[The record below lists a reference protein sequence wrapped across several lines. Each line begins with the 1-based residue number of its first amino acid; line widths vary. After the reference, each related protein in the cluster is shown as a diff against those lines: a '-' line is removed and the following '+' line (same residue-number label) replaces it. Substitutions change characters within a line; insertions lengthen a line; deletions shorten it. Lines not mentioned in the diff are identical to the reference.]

1 MASIQETLDK
11 AIIETPMGEFKTYIL
26 QVCGWL
32 EEEGVPAGKIRDA
45 AKSAPEDLVPL
56 RSALDAYYV
65 QGGGGMRRVK
75 PEYEGV
81 AGHLSCLCSTVKDIE
96 KKKRFIAEGVCNG

>member
-1 MASIQETLDK
+1 MASIKETLDK

-32 EEEGVPAGKIRDA
+32 EEEGMPAEKIRDA
-45 AKSAPEDLVPL
+45 VKSAPEDLAPL

-65 QGGGGMRRVK
+65 QDGSGMRRVK
-75 PEYEGV
+75 PEYEKA

-96 KKKRFIAEGVCNG
+96 KKKRFIAEGICNG

>member
-1 MASIQETLDK
+1 MASIRETLDK
-11 AIIETPMGEFKTYIL
+11 AIIETTMEEFKAYIR

-45 AKSAPEDLVPL
+45 VKSAPQDLVPL
-56 RSALDAYYV
+56 CSALDAYYV
-65 QGGGGMRRVK
+65 QDGGGMRRVK
-75 PEYEGV
+75 PEYEKA

-96 KKKRFIAEGVCNG
+96 KKKRFIAEGICNG